1 MNATTSASASSSATQ
16 SITET
21 QRLRNAINTMD
32 CLSQEGFSS
41 ITAIAKLI
49 ITSLETSAVI
59 DRDTIAHAVHAI
71 LGKAQDIEN
80 CINYEAE
87 KLDCNYR
94 SESDARLRDAH
105 RAGQKAVTA

>member
-1 MNATTSASASSSATQ
+1 MNATTSASSSATQ

-41 ITAIAKLI
+41 IAAIAKLI

-80 CINYEAE
+80 CINSEAE
-87 KLDCNYR
+87 SLECNYR

>member
-1 MNATTSASASSSATQ
+1 MQSATSASSATQ

-49 ITSLETSAVI
+49 ITSLETSAII

-87 KLDCNYR
+87 SLGCNYR
-94 SESDARLRDAH
+94 SKSDERLHDAH

>member
-1 MNATTSASASSSATQ
+1 MNTTNASNSAQ

-21 QRLRNAINTMD
+21 QRLRNAINMMD

-41 ITAIAKLI
+41 IAAIAKLI

>member
-1 MNATTSASASSSATQ
+1 MAINDTTTSASTQ
-16 SITET
+16 T
-21 QRLRNAINTMD
+21 RNLRNAINTMD

-59 DRDTIAHAVHAI
+59 DRDTIAHAVQTI
-71 LGKAQDIEN
+71 LGKAEDIEN

-87 KLDCNYR
+87 KMECNYC

>member
-1 MNATTSASASSSATQ
+1 MNAAISASASSATQ
-16 SITET
+16 SISET
-21 QRLRNAINTMD
+21 QRLRNTIKSMD

-87 KLDCNYR
+87 KMECNYS